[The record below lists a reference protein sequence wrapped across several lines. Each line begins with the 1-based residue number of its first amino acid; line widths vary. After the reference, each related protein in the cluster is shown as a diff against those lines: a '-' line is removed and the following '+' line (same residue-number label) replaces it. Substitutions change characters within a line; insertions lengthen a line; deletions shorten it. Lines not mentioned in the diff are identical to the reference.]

1 MTPQERALAET
12 EAEIAR
18 RSARRIDRY
27 LTRPDLGPVLREVAR
42 AQRDEYTHEAQM
54 IEASLWM
61 HERAIVAP
69 RRSDGCECGEWGG
82 SEKECPVH
90 GYGGSES
97 VRKGA

>member
-1 MTPQERALAET
+1 MSPQERALAET

-27 LTRPDLGPVLREVAR
+27 LSRPDLGPVLREVAR
-42 AQRDEYTHEAQM
+42 AQRDEYLQEAQM

-61 HERAIVAP
+61 HDLAP

-82 SEKECPVH
+82 SPKTCPLH
-90 GYGGSES
+90 GYVDRGTL
-97 VRKGA
+97 